1 LVHILLLILK
11 IIGIILLI
19 IAGLLLLAVITVLF
33 VPVRYRILADYH
45 GHFKG
50 KLHVGWLF
58 NLLRMNMSYDKE
70 SDIRV
75 KALFFTLYDSNKQQD
90 SQAGNKPPKAE
101 KKPKHKKEKNVFD
114 EEKKENVY
122 HEHDS
127 VAATESVTKKNET
140 LVKKTIAK
148 PETGSTQKTAKKP
161 DEAQNGQRKKEEN
174 TDGRIAVLIDK
185 AKNILKKIKLKTI
198 KAIKTKDTLKAK
210 IDEIKTAIEDEP
222 NKEMFR
228 FLLEQ
233 FKLLLHEIKPVKQ
246 DINIHYGCEDP
257 YITGKILVYASMFY
271 GFIGIDMNITPDF
284 EQEIIEGSIY
294 LKGRIRIYKL
304 LLIAFRVY
312 RNDRFRKLVFKR

>member
-1 LVHILLLILK
+1 MVHILLLILK

-19 IAGLLLLAVITVLF
+19 IAGLLLLAVIIVLF

-58 NLLRMNMSYDKE
+58 NLLRINMSYDKE
-70 SDIRV
+70 SDIRF

-90 SQAGNKPPKAE
+90 SQVGNKPPKAE

-127 VAATESVTKKNET
+127 VAATESVTKKSET
-140 LVKKTIAK
+140 LVKKTIVK
-148 PETGSTQKTAKKP
+148 PETGSTQKTAK
-161 DEAQNGQRKKEEN
+161 NRQRKKEES
-174 TDGRIAVLIDK
+174 TDGRIAALIDK
-185 AKNILKKIKLKTI
+185 AKNIFKKIKRKI
-198 KAIKTKDTLKAK
+198 VNAIKTKDKLKAK
-210 IDEIKTAIEDEP
+210 IDEIKTAIEDES
-222 NKEMFR
+222 NKEMVR

-257 YITGKILVYASMFY
+257 YITGKILVYASIFY
-271 GFIGIDMNITPDF
+271 GFSGIDMNITPDF

>member
-1 LVHILLLILK
+1 MVHILLLILK

-50 KLHVGWLF
+50 KLHFGCLF
-58 NLLRMNMSYDKE
+58 NLLRINMSYDKE

-90 SQAGNKPPKAE
+90 SQVANKPQKVK

-127 VAATESVTKKNET
+127 VAATESVTKKSET
-140 LVKKTIAK
+140 LVKKTIVK

-161 DEAQNGQRKKEEN
+161 DEAQNGQQKKEEN
-174 TDGRIAVLIDK
+174 TDGRIAILIDK

-233 FKLLLHEIKPVKQ
+233 FKLLLHEIKPVK
-246 DINIHYGCEDP
+246 
-257 YITGKILVYASMFY
+257 
-271 GFIGIDMNITPDF
+271 
-284 EQEIIEGSIY
+284 
-294 LKGRIRIYKL
+294 
-304 LLIAFRVY
+304 
-312 RNDRFRKLVFKR
+312 

>member
-1 LVHILLLILK
+1 
-11 IIGIILLI
+11 
-19 IAGLLLLAVITVLF
+19 
-33 VPVRYRILADYH
+33 
-45 GHFKG
+45 
-50 KLHVGWLF
+50 
-58 NLLRMNMSYDKE
+58 M
-70 SDIRV
+70 
-75 KALFFTLYDSNKQQD
+75 
-90 SQAGNKPPKAE
+90 
-101 KKPKHKKEKNVFD
+101 
-114 EEKKENVY
+114 
-122 HEHDS
+122 
-127 VAATESVTKKNET
+127 
-140 LVKKTIAK
+140 
-148 PETGSTQKTAKKP
+148 
-161 DEAQNGQRKKEEN
+161 
-174 TDGRIAVLIDK
+174 IDK

-210 IDEIKTAIEDEP
+210 IDEIKTAIEDET

-257 YITGKILVYASMFY
+257 YITGKILVYASIFY

>member
-1 LVHILLLILK
+1 MVHILLLILK

-58 NLLRMNMSYDKE
+58 NLLRINMSYDKE

-90 SQAGNKPPKAE
+90 SQVGNKPQKVK
-101 KKPKHKKEKNVFD
+101 KKPKH
-114 EEKKENVY
+114 KKENVY

-127 VAATESVTKKNET
+127 VAATESVTKKSET
-140 LVKKTIAK
+140 LVKKTIVK

-161 DEAQNGQRKKEEN
+161 DEAQNGQQKKEEN